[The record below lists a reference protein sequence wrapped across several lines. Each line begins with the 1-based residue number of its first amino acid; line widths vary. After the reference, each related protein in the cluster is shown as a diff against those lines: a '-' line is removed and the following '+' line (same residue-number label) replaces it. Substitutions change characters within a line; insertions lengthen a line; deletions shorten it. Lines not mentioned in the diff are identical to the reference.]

1 MGFCAGGVRDVGSGD
16 VRGDSLI
23 HGIWSL
29 VSVRLGGYRSEP
41 VRFRWR
47 RPHHVVL
54 GLIK

>member
-1 MGFCAGGVRDVGSGD
+1 MGFCACGVRDVGSGD